1 MVINLISQIL
11 HDFNENKYAL
21 DIFINLS
28 KAFDVINHDMLLKKL
43 DMYDIKGD
51 SLKWFHSCLTSRKQF
66 IKYSNQMLIKKFGV
80 AQGSIPGPLL
90 FFIYVNDFKKI
101 KLNYSIM

>member
-1 MVINLISQIL
+1 M

-21 DIFINLS
+21 DIFINLT
-28 KAFDVINHDMLLKKL
+28 KAFDVVNHDMFLKKL
-43 DMYDIKGD
+43 DMYDMKGD
-51 SLKWFHSCLTSRKQF
+51 GLKWFHSCLTSRKQF
-66 IKYSNQMLIKKFGV
+66 IKDSNQMLIKKFGV
-80 AQGSIPGPLL
+80 AQGSIPGLLL